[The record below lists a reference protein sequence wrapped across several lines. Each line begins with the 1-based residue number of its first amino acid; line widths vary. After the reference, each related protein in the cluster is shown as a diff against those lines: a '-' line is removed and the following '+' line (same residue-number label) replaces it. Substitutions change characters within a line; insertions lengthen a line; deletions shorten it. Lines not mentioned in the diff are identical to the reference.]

1 MKVVQSTMHRVLRGP
16 GLTRARRLA
25 QPSRDTQ
32 VMVVKAYGTPLEL
45 MEVDMPTVT
54 GDQVRGDAC
63 LTA

>member
-1 MKVVQSTMHRVLRGP
+1 MKVNCSGQESHRVLRGP

-25 QPSRDTQ
+25 QPSRNTQ

-54 GDQVRGDAC
+54 GDQVRGDA
-63 LTA
+63 